1 MRQKCRAEL
10 NFLQTGKIWNYRI
23 RFKFWISPDLSQ
35 NAVRQMRQRNAC
47 AALSDS
53 AAPWHRAR
61 ADCGVWSLGG
71 MQSRLDTQV
80 GRPTRM
86 HWPRAGTEADVDGR
100 SDNLLRYR
108 GERYAVA
115 RIHRHRGRSLPRV
128 LNGLPTEP
136 SPIDALSTV
145 FARSSCVVI
154 VGARSVLSN
163 TKV

>member
-1 MRQKCRAEL
+1 MFPKTRFGKCGDETHALRC
-10 NFLQTGKIWNYRI
+10 QTAQHPGIGPGLIVGSGPW
-23 RFKFWISPDLSQ
+23 
-35 NAVRQMRQRNAC
+35 
-47 AALSDS
+47 AAHKVGST
-53 AAPWHRAR
+53 P
-61 ADCGVWSLGG
+61 
-71 MQSRLDTQV
+71 QV
-80 GRPTRM
+80 GRPTRL
-86 HWPRAGTEADVDGR
+86 HWPRAGTEVDFDGG

-108 GERYAVA
+108 SERYAVA

-145 FARSSCVVI
+145 FAQSSCVVI